1 MSQQLELNAEL
12 RTDVGKGASRR
23 LRRSGDKVPAIIY
36 GGGEDTVALT
46 LDYHQLVKAM
56 QSESFFSQ
64 ILAVTT
70 NGKAQQAVIR
80 DMQRHPANDKVTH
93 IDFLRVRA
101 DVAIQVNIPLRY
113 INEDNCVGVR
123 LGGGSIGHNLMEVEV
138 SCLPGDLPEA
148 IEVDMENIDVG
159 DAIHL
164 SDLTVPQGVTLVE
177 LALGEGHDQTIASVN
192 IIREIEEEE
201 EVIEGEELAEGEE
214 PTEDEGEGEG
224 EEESDEED

>member
-1 MSQQLELNAEL
+1 
-12 RTDVGKGASRR
+12 
-23 LRRSGDKVPAIIY
+23 
-36 GGGEDTVALT
+36 
-46 LDYHQLVKAM
+46 
-56 QSESFFSQ
+56 
-64 ILAVTT
+64 
-70 NGKAQQAVIR
+70 
-80 DMQRHPANDKVTH
+80 MQRHPANDKVTH